1 MSRNYQKFTEMSR
14 NSQKGLRITRNSQ
27 KCQKCPK
34 FWDMPVWERWCC
46 VNSVTV
52 LRQLCHCFQDFTK
65 FLINLLNLL
74 NFYWISDKFT
84 EFAEFRCVWLYLLCP
99 AVSDCPV
106 PAVSGYVRL
115 SRTRMCRTI
124 PVRGCVGGCGGRCR
138 CRWLWW
144 SVSVSVVVGSVL
156 VVVVVAHG
164 SGRWARYH
172 STTTTCTT
180 HYPGTHTPLYHWST
194 LLYRSRTACLTVVPV
209 VHQAPFG
216 TMETSEKM
224 LI

>member
-138 CRWLWW
+138 CRWLWGRCW
-144 SVSVSVVVGSVL
+144 WLWWWHTDPDGG
-156 VVVVVAHG
+156 HG
-164 SGRWARYH
+164 
-172 STTTTCTT
+172 TTVPPRRAPPITRVPIHHCTT
-180 HYPGTHTPLYHWST
+180 GLHCCTGPALHVSQW
-194 LLYRSRTACLTVVPV
+194 C
-209 VHQAPFG
+209 Q
-216 TMETSEKM
+216 
-224 LI
+224 